1 MAAWTPDDIGDQS
14 GRTIE
19 ITGANSGIGLEAARE
34 LVRAGAHVVMAV
46 RNTDKGAEAAAA
58 IGGTDAQRSGAG
70 PDRPARGSTEVRRL
84 DLADLSSVRAFA
96 AELERPVDVLIN
108 NAGLMAIPEQRT
120 ADGFEMQIG
129 TNFLGHFALTALLL
143 DVLTDRVVTLSSAAH
158 RMGSINLDDL
168 NWRRRRYQRW
178 LAYGQSK
185 LADLMFA
192 YELEHRFL
200 AADSPLRS
208 MAAHPG
214 YSATNLQSRTE
225 SVQDFAMGVLNKVI
239 AQGPAMGA
247 QPTLYAAT
255 VPDLPGGTYIGPSGF
270 QEISGPPVPVGST
283 VASHDREVQ
292 ARLWDLAAEL
302 TGVTPRVRAGARP

>member
-14 GRTIE
+14 GRTFV

-34 LVRAGAHVVMAV
+34 LVHAGAHVVLAV

-58 IGGTDAQRSGAG
+58 IADGAKGTTD
-70 PDRPARGSTEVRRL
+70 VRRL

-96 AELERPVDVLIN
+96 AELDGPVDVLIN
-108 NAGLMAIPEQRT
+108 NAGLMAVPQQRT
-120 ADGFEMQIG
+120 ADGFEMQVG
-129 TNFLGHFALTALLL
+129 TNFLGHFALTGLLL

-158 RMGSINLDDL
+158 RMGRINLDDL

-192 YELEHRFL
+192 YELEHRFV
-200 AADSPLRS
+200 AAGSPLRS

-225 SVQDFAMGVLNKVI
+225 SVQDVAMGVLNKVI

-255 VPDLPGGTYIGPSGF
+255 VPDLPGGTYVGPSGF
-270 QEISGPPVPVGST
+270 REISGPPVPVGST

-302 TGVTPRVRAGARP
+302 TGVTPRIRAGARP

>member
-1 MAAWTPDDIGDQS
+1 MAAWIPDDIGDQS
-14 GRTIE
+14 GRTFV

-46 RNTDKGAEAAAA
+46 RDTDKGAQAATA
-58 IGGTDAQRSGAG
+58 ISDG
-70 PDRPARGSTEVRRL
+70 ARGSTEVRRL

-96 AELERPVDVLIN
+96 ADLDGPVDVLIN
-108 NAGLMAIPEQRT
+108 NAGLMAIPERRT
-120 ADGFEMQIG
+120 ADGFEMQVG
-129 TNFLGHFALTALLL
+129 TNFLGHFALTGLLL

-178 LAYGQSK
+178 FAYGQSK

-192 YELEHRFL
+192 YELEHRFV
-200 AADSPLRS
+200 AAESPLRS

-255 VPDLPGGTYIGPSGF
+255 MPDLPGGTYIGPSGF

-283 VASHDREVQ
+283 AASHDREVQ

-302 TGVTPRVRAGARP
+302 TGVTPRIRSGARP

>member
-14 GRTIE
+14 GRTFV
-19 ITGANSGIGLEAARE
+19 ITGANSGIGLEAARG

-46 RNTDKGAEAAAA
+46 RNTDKGAEAAAEIA
-58 IGGTDAQRSGAG
+58 SGA
-70 PDRPARGSTEVRRL
+70 RGTTEVRGL

-96 AELERPVDVLIN
+96 AELDGPVDVLIN

-120 ADGFEMQIG
+120 ADGFEMQVG
-129 TNFLGHFALTALLL
+129 TNFLGHFALTGLLL
-143 DVLTDRVVTLSSAAH
+143 DVVTDRVVTLSSAAH
-158 RMGSINLDDL
+158 RMGSISLDDL

-192 YELEHRFL
+192 YELEHRFV
-200 AADSPLRS
+200 AAGSPLRS

-225 SVQDFAMGVLNKVI
+225 SVQDVAMGLLNKVI

-302 TGVTPRVRAGARP
+302 TGVTPRIRAGARP

>member
-1 MAAWTPDDIGDQS
+1 MTAWTPADIGDQS
-14 GRTIE
+14 GRTFVV
-19 ITGANSGIGLEAARE
+19 TGANSGIGLEASRD
-34 LVRAGAHVVMAV
+34 LVRAGARVVLAV
-46 RNTDKGAEAAAA
+46 RDTEKGARAAAE
-58 IGGTDAQRSGAG
+58 IGDG
-70 PDRPARGSTEVRRL
+70 ARGTTDVRKL
-84 DLADLSSVRAFA
+84 DLADLASVRAFVA
-96 AELERPVDVLIN
+96 DLDGPVDVLVN
-108 NAGLMAIPEQRT
+108 NAGLMAIPERRT
-120 ADGFEMQIG
+120 VDGFEMQVG
-129 TNFLGHFALTALLL
+129 TNFLGHFALTGLLL

-158 RMGSINLDDL
+158 RIGSIDLSDL

-192 YELEHRFL
+192 YELEHRFV
-200 AADSPLRS
+200 AAGSPLRS

-225 SVQDFAMGVLNKVI
+225 SVQDAVMGVFNKVV

-255 VPDLPGGTYIGPSGF
+255 VPDLPGGTYVGPSGF

-283 VASHDREVQ
+283 VASHDRETQ
-292 ARLWDLAAEL
+292 AALWDLAVEL
-302 TGVTPRVRAGARP
+302 TGVTPRIRSGARS

>member
-14 GRTIE
+14 GRTFV

-58 IGGTDAQRSGAG
+58 IADG
-70 PDRPARGSTEVRRL
+70 ARGSTEVRRL

-96 AELERPVDVLIN
+96 AELEGPVDVLIN

-120 ADGFEMQIG
+120 ADGFEMQVG
-129 TNFLGHFALTALLL
+129 TNFLGHFALTGLLL

-158 RMGSINLDDL
+158 RMGSISLDDL
-168 NWRRRRYQRW
+168 NWRRRRYRRW
-178 LAYGQSK
+178 FAYGQSK

-192 YELEHRFL
+192 YELEHRFV
-200 AADSPLRS
+200 AGGSPLRS

-302 TGVTPRVRAGARP
+302 TGVTPRIRAGARP

>member
-14 GRTIE
+14 GRTFV

-46 RNTDKGAEAAAA
+46 RNTDKGAEAA
-58 IGGTDAQRSGAG
+58 TDLASGA
-70 PDRPARGSTEVRRL
+70 RGTTDVRRL

-96 AELERPVDVLIN
+96 ADLDGQVDVLIN

-120 ADGFEMQIG
+120 ADGFEMQVG
-129 TNFLGHFALTALLL
+129 TNFLGHFALTGLLL

-192 YELEHRFL
+192 YELEHRFV
-200 AADSPLRS
+200 AAGSPLRS

-302 TGVTPRVRAGARP
+302 TGVTPRIRAGARP

>member
-14 GRTIE
+14 GRTFV

-46 RNTDKGAEAAAA
+46 RNTDKGAEAATEIAD
-58 IGGTDAQRSGAG
+58 G
-70 PDRPARGSTEVRRL
+70 ARGSTEVRRL
-84 DLADLSSVRAFA
+84 DLADLSSVRTFA
-96 AELERPVDVLIN
+96 AELEGPVDVLVN

-120 ADGFEMQIG
+120 ADGFEMQVG
-129 TNFLGHFALTALLL
+129 TNFLGHFALTGLLL

-192 YELEHRFL
+192 YELEHRFV
-200 AADSPLRS
+200 AAGSPLRS

-225 SVQDFAMGVLNKVI
+225 SVQDVAMGLLNKVI

-302 TGVTPRVRAGARP
+302 TGVTPRPRAGARP

>member
-1 MAAWTPDDIGDQS
+1 MAAWTPADIGDQS
-14 GRTIE
+14 GRTFVV
-19 ITGANSGIGLEAARE
+19 TGSNSGIGLEAARE
-34 LVRAGAHVVMAV
+34 LVRAGAHVVLAV
-46 RNTDKGAEAAAA
+46 RDTDKGEKAAAE
-58 IGGTDAQRSGAG
+58 IGPGGT
-70 PDRPARGSTEVRRL
+70 GSAEVRKL
-84 DLADLSSVRAFA
+84 DLADLSSVRAFV
-96 AELERPVDVLIN
+96 AELDGPVDVLIN
-108 NAGLMAIPEQRT
+108 NAGLMAIPERRT
-120 ADGFEMQIG
+120 ADGFEMQVG
-129 TNFLGHFALTALLL
+129 TNFLGHFALTGLLL
-143 DVLTDRVVTLSSAAH
+143 DVITDRVVTLSSAAH
-158 RMGSINLDDL
+158 RMGSIDLSDL

-192 YELEHRFL
+192 YELEHRFV
-200 AADSPLRS
+200 AVGSPLRS

-225 SVQDFAMGVLNKVI
+225 SVQDVAMGLLNKVI

-255 VPDLPGGTYIGPSGF
+255 MPDLPGGTYIGPSGF

-292 ARLWDLAAEL
+292 AALWDLAVDL
-302 TGVTPRVRAGARP
+302 TGVTPRIRAGARS

>member
-14 GRTIE
+14 GRTFV

-34 LVRAGAHVVMAV
+34 LVRAGAHVVLAV

-58 IGGTDAQRSGAG
+58 IADGAKGTSD
-70 PDRPARGSTEVRRL
+70 VRRL

-96 AELERPVDVLIN
+96 AELDGPVDVLIN
-108 NAGLMAIPEQRT
+108 NAGLMAVPQQRT
-120 ADGFEMQIG
+120 ADGFEMQVG
-129 TNFLGHFALTALLL
+129 TNFLGHFALTGLLL

-158 RMGSINLDDL
+158 RMGRINLDDL

-192 YELEHRFL
+192 YELEHRFV
-200 AADSPLRS
+200 AAGSPLRS

-225 SVQDFAMGVLNKVI
+225 SVQDVAMGVLNKVI

-255 VPDLPGGTYIGPSGF
+255 VPDLPGGTYVGPSGF
-270 QEISGPPVPVGST
+270 REISGPPVPVGST

-302 TGVTPRVRAGARP
+302 TGVTPRIRAGARP

>member
-1 MAAWTPDDIGDQS
+1 MTAWTPADIGDQS
-14 GRTIE
+14 GRTFVV
-19 ITGANSGIGLEAARE
+19 TGANSGIGLEASRE
-34 LVRAGAHVVMAV
+34 LVRAGARVVLAV
-46 RNTDKGAEAAAA
+46 RDTEKGAQAAAA
-58 IGGTDAQRSGAG
+58 IGEG
-70 PDRPARGSTEVRRL
+70 ARGTTDVRRL
-84 DLADLSSVRAFA
+84 DLADLASVRAFVA
-96 AELERPVDVLIN
+96 DLDGPVDVLVN
-108 NAGLMAIPEQRT
+108 NAGLMAIPERRT
-120 ADGFEMQIG
+120 ADGFEMQVG
-129 TNFLGHFALTALLL
+129 TNFLGHFALTGLLL
-143 DVLTDRVVTLSSAAH
+143 DVLTDRVVTLSSVAH
-158 RMGSINLDDL
+158 RLGSIDLSDL

-192 YELEHRFL
+192 YELEHRFV
-200 AADSPLRS
+200 AAGSPLRS

-225 SVQDFAMGVLNKVI
+225 SVQDAVMGVFNKIV

-283 VASHDREVQ
+283 VASHDRATQ
-292 ARLWDLAAEL
+292 AGLWDLAVEL
-302 TGVTPRVRAGARP
+302 TGVTPRIRAGAPS